1 MSHQTNLFDE
11 LSVVLFA
18 GGGGS
23 DTGISCA
30 TGRPVDIAINHSLD
44 AIRMHKT
51 NHPWTQHYQEDVF
64 AIEPEQVCQGRRV
77 GVMWASPDCT
87 HFSKAKGGKPVKKE
101 IRGLSWVV
109 VKWALKVRPRVMF
122 MENVEEIE
130 TWGPCIETERGLQPD
145 KTRAGETYKAFI
157 GMLTSGIDPDAPA
170 LTEACEFLKIDPA
183 GAEAKRLIKGLGYDF
198 DSRILCAADY
208 GVPTIRK
215 RWFAVFRCDG
225 RPVCFPEPTHA
236 RDGAG
241 GLKKWR
247 SAAEIIDWS
256 LPCPSIFD
264 SRAEVKEKYGLD
276 AVRPLA
282 DNTLRRVIRGVD
294 KFTIKSGRPFIV
306 EVNHKGE
313 DFRGQTMDEPLTT
326 ITGKLGRGIAQ
337 PVLSPLTMTNSSNS
351 AGTDGRRPLN
361 TARTGGGCGQMLITP
376 HLIQYHSEHTEAE
389 SVRGQRVNDPI
400 MTIDTQPRY
409 ALAAAQLTEY
419 FGNGQPIS
427 ASDPIHTVTGRDR
440 EALTLA
446 HIVEFK
452 GQDKGQNMESPLRTV
467 TASAGEFALAG
478 TVIRQYSEGV
488 KLGHWPEVRAL
499 LNRFCG
505 YSLRDNEVLL
515 LSLSGAQ
522 YYISDI
528 GLRMMTPRELYNAMG
543 FPPDYIIG
551 RDYQG
556 REYSKSAQVAR
567 CGNAVCPPLAGALVA
582 ANLREY
588 ALPVYIVT
596 LAELWTRV
604 AG

>member
-1 MSHQTNLFDE
+1 MGQQTNLFDE

-64 AIEPEQVCQGRRV
+64 AIDPEQVCQGRRV

-122 MENVEEIE
+122 MENVEEIQ
-130 TWGPCIETERGLQPD
+130 TWGPCIETERGLQPERA
-145 KTRAGETYKAFI
+145 RAGETYRAFI
-157 GMLTSGIDPDAPA
+157 GMLTTGIEPDAPA
-170 LTEACEFLKIDPA
+170 LMEACEFLKIDPA
-183 GAEAKRLIKGLGYDF
+183 GAEAQRLIKGLGYDF

-225 RPVCFPEPTHA
+225 RPICFPAPTHA

-247 SAAEIIDWS
+247 GADEIIDWS

-313 DFRGQTMDEPLTT
+313 TFRGQAMDEPLTT
-326 ITGKLGRGIAQ
+326 ITGKLGRGIAH

-351 AGTDGRRPLN
+351 AGTDARRPLN